1 MTIKR
6 QKDKDTIGYNSDKK
20 NIYNSLNGIMD
31 SDLKNIKFIKDPE
44 KLYYQYHN
52 LIFSLGK
59 YYSQQ
64 FHMEADRQ
72 DLFSYIADAFISLV
86 IEYDKNSGVDFAG
99 YIDKALRARIKY
111 SYIQREQTKAK
122 RTLLYNDRKTV
133 EDELSDRQL
142 SGDLIQY
149 NRDGSISYI
158 PLTNTTINQQELYD
172 LLDDIGSEVS
182 LNNLDVLVIT
192 VIYEGFTTPKKIHR
206 QIINQFRI
214 KCKYKE
220 VKESYENLKVY
231 LGIKYKDVLRT

>member
-1 MTIKR
+1 MATKR
-6 QKDKDTIGYNSDKK
+6 QKKNTIGYNSDKK

-31 SDLKNIKFIKDPE
+31 SDLENIKFIKDPE

-64 FHMEADRQ
+64 FHMKADRQ

-133 EDELSDRQL
+133 EDELSDRQIK
-142 SGDLIQY
+142 GDLVQY
-149 NRDGSISYI
+149 NHNGSISYI
-158 PLTNTTINQQELYD
+158 PLTDITLNQQDLYD
-172 LLDDIGSEVS
+172 LLDELGSEVS

-192 VIYEGFTTPKKIHR
+192 VIYEGFTTPKKIYR
-206 QIINQFRI
+206 QIINQFNI
-214 KCKYKE
+214 KYEYKE
-220 VKESYENLKVY
+220 VKESYENLKTY
-231 LGIKYKDVLRT
+231 LELKYKDSLKP